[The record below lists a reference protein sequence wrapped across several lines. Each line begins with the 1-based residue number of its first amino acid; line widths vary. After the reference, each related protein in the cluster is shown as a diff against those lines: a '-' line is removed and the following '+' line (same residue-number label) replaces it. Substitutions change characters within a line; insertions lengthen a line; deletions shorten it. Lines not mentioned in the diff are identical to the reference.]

1 MKIVK
6 WNGRPISK
14 PGWYSNIPIEKY
26 HSAGMCDG
34 PAVSSTNLR
43 TCWSK
48 SAAHMY
54 SEWCENP
61 KAEPRESTR
70 NMILGSAA
78 HHLFLGEDGFNQ
90 KFIQQPLIYRDKKTA
105 EEKPWNN
112 NAEVCKKWNAEQAKL
127 GRTIVTTKEL
137 DAIKAM
143 AWSMQANPFV
153 QNGILEGEVEVS
165 GFVKDQ
171 ETGLWIKVRPD
182 VIPTASG
189 DYVDLKTA
197 AEVTTPALQY
207 SIRSYGY
214 NQQGALVGEV
224 AQSILTDIPFASF
237 WLMFIETAKP
247 YCARAVRL
255 TDEDLKDGNRMNRW
269 AMRKIA
275 LCLAE
280 GRWPGPGEDEP
291 ETMGISNDER
301 ARVRARLEREGLGA

>member
-1 MKIVK
+1 MKIIK
-6 WNGRPISK
+6 WGGKPISK
-14 PGWYSNIPIEKY
+14 PGWYSGIPIERY

-112 NAEVCKKWNAEQAKL
+112 NADVCKKWHADHADF
-127 GRTIVTTKEL
+127 TIVTRKEL

-143 AWSMQANPFV
+143 AWSMQANSFV

-197 AEVTTPALQY
+197 AEVTTPALQL

-255 TDEDLKDGNRMNRW
+255 TDEDLKDGNKMNRW

>member
-1 MKIVK
+1 LKITK
-6 WNGRPISK
+6 WGGKPISK
-14 PGWYSNIPIEKY
+14 PGWYSGIPIERY

-112 NAEVCKKWNAEQAKL
+112 NAEVCKKWNADHADY
-127 GRTIVTTKEL
+127 TIVTRKEL

-153 QNGILEGEVEVS
+153 QNGILEGAVEVS
-165 GFVKDQ
+165 GFVKDA

-224 AQSILTDIPFASF
+224 AQAILTDIPFASF

-255 TDEDLKDGNRMNRW
+255 TDEDLKDGNKMNRW